1 MQDPYHIPSYLRHS
15 PFLPDINNE
24 RPAKNATY
32 RENLAGL
39 EQLVLFRFADDV
51 TVVPRDSAWFS
62 FFDGQKL
69 VALRD
74 QPIYQVGAGNQ
85 VSQDD
90 HNSTSRMLSLGC
102 TRKPDRTCA

>member
-1 MQDPYHIPSYLRHS
+1 MAACVQDPYHMPSYLRHS

-24 RPAKNATY
+24 RPAKNETY

-39 EQLVLFRFADDV
+39 EQLVLFRFVDDV

-74 QPIYQVGAGNQ
+74 QPIYQVRTGNHFSSHQ
-85 VSQDD
+85 APTASQRRPAWDVSQ
-90 HNSTSRMLSLGC
+90 
-102 TRKPDRTCA
+102 RT